1 MQQVL
6 NNAIQRALN
15 KQVPATGIGIFR
27 SLYGIVALQEIV
39 FLLYFNHLIFDPVPF
54 LDVEFPMI
62 PTFLC
67 LWAVAALALTVGL
80 YSQISAIANY
90 CFWII
95 FTCFTPMQ
103 RDFDG
108 GFDQFMIDVGL
119 FLIFLPIDRA
129 FSLDNLRYKLRS
141 NSFTQLR
148 HPPGKTTVLAY
159 YLPLAICLGFLYFD
173 SAVHKL
179 FAEHWRNG
187 LGAWLPSSHP
197 YYISAIDMS
206 WLLNIEPLQKAI
218 GYLIIAFQ
226 FSFIFLF
233 YRRAFRVP
241 LLIIG
246 AGLHLGI
253 TLTFNIYPFG
263 LGMLICYTLMV
274 PFSWWRCL
282 AKTCRNKTPSLWV
295 FYDEM
300 CPLCNRTVIIINHF
314 DIFHC
319 ISFKS
324 LQSHATEYPALNAID
339 SELLLTDIY
348 ALDASKR
355 LFSGLDTYIQILLKM
370 RYTAPLGLILRI
382 PGIYHFAAAKYRH
395 IADNRLR
402 TPCSDTCLPTV
413 KTPPTPLNFYQRII
427 AEYAA
432 THHKQFSRRLGKVL
446 IMLFFL
452 QMNSTLH
459 YGIFYR
465 IHPDLPENPLTATIS
480 TISTISNAVLMYS
493 SAFIGIT
500 PHALYLHD
508 HFAGYERIIG
518 ITYIGAD
525 GQEQWLPFIDP
536 EGRIVAPN
544 WGRVHSMWANIAV
557 TPKIDQQRLKKFI
570 MKVTAFWGIKE
581 SLDLN
586 DATFIIKAKKIAMPF
601 TWQRDLRKKNLA
613 SPWFEIGTAKWRHNT
628 FSAHLTIDI

>member
-1 MQQVL
+1 MQQFL
-6 NNAIQRALN
+6 NKAIQHALS

-27 SLYGIVALQEIV
+27 SLYGLIAVQEIL

-62 PTFLC
+62 PFFLC
-67 LWAVAALALTVGL
+67 LWAVAASALTIGL
-80 YSQISAIANY
+80 YSQTSAIANY
-90 CFWII
+90 LFWII

-108 GFDQFMIDVGL
+108 GFDQFMIGMGL

-129 FSLDNLRYKLRS
+129 FSLDNLRYKLTS
-141 NSFTQLR
+141 NNFRQLTQ
-148 HPPGKTTVLAY
+148 PTQTTSVLAY

-206 WLLNIEPLQKAI
+206 WLLNIKPLQQAI
-218 GYLIIAFQ
+218 GYLIMVFQ

-233 YRRAFRVP
+233 YRRTFRIP
-241 LLIIG
+241 LLLIG

-263 LGMLICYTLMV
+263 LAMLACYTLMI

-282 AKTCRNKTPSLWV
+282 ANMCQNKTPSLWV

-300 CPLCNRTVIIINHF
+300 CPLCNRTAIIINHF

-319 ISFKS
+319 IAFKG
-324 LQSHATEYPALNAID
+324 LQTHASAYPALNSID
-339 SELLLTDIY
+339 SELLLTDLY
-348 ALDASKR
+348 AIDASNR
-355 LFSGLDTYIQILLKM
+355 LVSGLDTYIQILWKM

-382 PGIYHFAAAKYRH
+382 PGIYHMAAAKYRH

-402 TPCSDTCLPTV
+402 NPCSDTCLPDT
-413 KTPPTPLNFYQRII
+413 KSNPQPLNFYQRIFDG
-427 AEYAA
+427 YAVN
-432 THHKQFSRRLGKVL
+432 HGKQFSHRLRK
-446 IMLFFL
+446 IIIILFLL
-452 QMNSTLH
+452 QLNSTLH

-465 IHPDLPENPLTATIS
+465 IKPAIPDNPLTT

-493 SAFIGIT
+493 STFIGIT

-508 HFAGYERIIG
+508 HFAGYEKIIG
-518 ITYIGAD
+518 ITYRSAD
-525 GQEQWLPFIDP
+525 GQEKWLPFIAPD
-536 EGRIVAPN
+536 GRILAPN

-557 TPKIDQQRLKKFI
+557 TPRIDKHRLEKFI
-570 MKVTAFWGIKE
+570 MKITAFWGRKTG
-581 SLDLN
+581 LDLH

-613 SPWFEIGTAKWRHNT
+613 GPWIDLGTAKWTNNT
-628 FSAHLTIDI
+628 FTANLPIDF

>member
-1 MQQVL
+1 MHQFL
-6 NNAIQRALN
+6 TRAIQRALS
-15 KQVPATGIGIFR
+15 KEVPATGIGVFR
-27 SLYGIVALQEIV
+27 FLYGLVAVQEIL
-39 FLLYFNHLIFDPVPF
+39 FLLYFDHLIFDPIPF

-62 PTFLC
+62 PFFLC

-80 YSQISAIANY
+80 YSQVSATVNY
-90 CFWII
+90 LFWII

-108 GFDQFMIDVGL
+108 GFDQFMIGVGF

-129 FSLDNLRYKLRS
+129 FSLDNLRYKLTS
-141 NSFTQLR
+141 NYFTRLKR
-148 HPPGKTTVLAY
+148 PPQNTSILAY
-159 YLPLAICLGFLYFD
+159 YLPLATCLGFLYFD

-197 YYISAIDMS
+197 YYISAIDMT
-206 WLLNIEPLQKAI
+206 WLLNIKPLQQAI

-233 YRRAFRVP
+233 YRRSFRIP
-241 LLIIG
+241 LLFIG

-263 LGMLICYTLMV
+263 LAMLSCYTLMI

-282 AKTCRNKTPSLWV
+282 AETCRKKTPSLWV

-319 ISFKS
+319 VTFKG
-324 LQSHATEYPALNAID
+324 LQTHASEYPALKAI
-339 SELLLTDIY
+339 SNNLLLTDIY
-348 ALDASKR
+348 AIDSSGR
-355 LFSGLDTYIQILLKM
+355 LVSGLDTYIHILLKM

-382 PGIYHFAAAKYRH
+382 PGIYQMATAKYRH

-402 TPCSDTCLPTV
+402 NPCTDTCLADTKPA
-413 KTPPTPLNFYQRII
+413 PQPLNLYQRII
-427 AEYAA
+427 DSYAVS
-432 THHKQFSRRLGKVL
+432 HSRQFSRRMSKIIV
-446 IMLFFL
+446 ILFLL
-452 QMNSTLH
+452 QLNSTLH

-465 IHPDLPENPLTATIS
+465 IKPDIPDNTLTT
-480 TISTISNAVLMYS
+480 TISTISNAILMYS

-518 ITYIGAD
+518 IAYRNDD
-525 GQEQWLPFIDP
+525 GQEKWLPFIGP
-536 EGRIVAPN
+536 HGRILAPN

-557 TPKIDQQRLKKFI
+557 TPRIDKHRLEKFI
-570 MKVTAFWGIKE
+570 MKITAFWGRKIG
-581 SLDLN
+581 LDLH

-613 SPWFEIGTAKWRHNT
+613 SPWFDIGTAKWTNNVFT
-628 FSAHLTIDI
+628 VNLPIDF